1 MFCSQVFE
9 YVEHDLAGLLSI
21 AEKHSLRLGQ
31 AKRLAA
37 QLLSALEHC
46 HACGVM
52 HRDIKGSNLL
62 VTDDGT
68 LKLADFGLA
77 RHQPKSHEPLTN
89 RVVTLW
95 YRPPEL
101 LLGAMAYDGAALDA
115 WSAGCIIA

>member
-1 MFCSQVFE
+1 MADVMFCSQVFE

-77 RHQPKSHEPLTN
+77 NSFSHTPGWHAPLTN

-95 YRPPEL
+95 S
-101 LLGAMAYDGAALDA
+101 AA
-115 WSAGCIIA
+115 G